1 MKRFGNHVVMLHDG
15 VTDSQF
21 ETKHEIVWQ
30 SIATFYQMSPLNS
43 WNKKKLKTPSA
54 QKQLRKIIN

>member
-21 ETKHEIVWQ
+21 ETKHEIV
-30 SIATFYQMSPLNS
+30 
-43 WNKKKLKTPSA
+43 
-54 QKQLRKIIN
+54 